1 MATNAL
7 STVTTP
13 TGITVNDRAREIAQR
28 VKFMIQNGR
37 KLEDQEVYALAQYCA
52 ANDLNPFAGEAYYM
66 PGAGPV
72 PGIAGW
78 RKKAQEQLNWEA
90 ENQKELGAHF
100 WCDVREA
107 TTEEAKHDPNRGDIA
122 MFVTLHD
129 WLSNKRWR
137 RAFFETVRELKEIGY
152 SLEDANAQAK
162 IMVGPEPVWTGVGTV
177 YAEEIFGK
185 GEKFNRAE
193 RAAKRAEKIALRK
206 RFPRVSLPEPASAEH
221 DAYDGEWVEAD
232 PAPRKSEAELL
243 GDLGYDAQ
251 PAPKQPAA
259 PVTVS
264 VSTVNPAT
272 AAHLEAFTGEAMP
285 EQTVTM
291 TLDDALVLTRDGGQ
305 KYGEIDNETLSHMAN
320 SLTKTLKSQTM
331 SAEERATRE
340 RKLAGIKI
348 ILAHRAQ
355 Q

>member
-1 MATNAL
+1 MATQNAI
-7 STVTTP
+7 TTAVQSAQI
-13 TGITVNDRAREIAQR
+13 ITVNDRAREIATR
-28 VKFMIQNGR
+28 IKYMIQNGR

-129 WLSNKRWR
+129 WLSNKRLR
-137 RAFFETVRELKEIGY
+137 RAFFETVRELKELGY

-162 IMVGPEPVWTGVGTV
+162 VMVGPEPVWTGVGTV
-177 YAEEIFGK
+177 YAEENFGK

-206 RFPRVSLPEPASAEH
+206 RFPRVSLPEPAGAEH
-221 DAYDGEWVEAD
+221 DAYDGEWTEAE

-243 GDLGYDAQ
+243 GDLGYDAPAQ
-251 PAPKQPAA
+251 PAPAA
-259 PVTVS
+259 PKPWPTTAKVS
-264 VSTVNPAT
+264 YETAT
-272 AAHLEAFTGEAMP
+272 TLAGSDK
-285 EQTVTM
+285 VKYWDM
-291 TLDDALVLTRDGGQ
+291 TD
-305 KYGEIDNETLSHMAN
+305 E
-320 SLTKTLKSQTM
+320 
-331 SAEERATRE
+331 
-340 RKLAGIKI
+340 KLAERTKYIGQSLAKPETTDEHRADLEMRRDTIAA
-348 ILAHRAQ
+348 ILAYRQ

>member
-1 MATNAL
+1 MATQTAI
-7 STVTTP
+7 TTAVQSAQI
-13 TGITVNDRAREIAQR
+13 ITVNDRAREIATR
-28 VKFMIQNGR
+28 VKYMIQNGR

-137 RAFFETVRELKEIGY
+137 RAFFETVRELKELGY

-162 IMVGPEPVWTGVGTV
+162 VMVGPEPVWTGVGTV
-177 YAEEIFGK
+177 YAEENFGK

-206 RFPRVSLPEPASAEH
+206 RFPRVSLPEPAGAEH
-221 DAYDGEWVEAD
+221 DAYDGEWTEAE
-232 PAPRKSEAELL
+232 PAPRKSEADLL
-243 GDLGYDAQ
+243 GDLGYDA
-251 PAPKQPAA
+251 PAPKPAA
-259 PVTVS
+259 QDEP
-264 VSTVNPAT
+264 PAPLMT
-272 AAHLEAFTGEAMP
+272 LEEAMN
-285 EQTVTM
+285 EK
-291 TLDDALVLTRDGGQ
+291 TREGELYGG
-305 KYGEIDNETLSHMAN
+305 IDTATLSNMAN
-320 SLTKTLKSQTM
+320 SITKALKSGMVAGKPLT
-331 SAEERATRE
+331 EPERAERE
-340 RKLAGIKI
+340 YKLAAIKVI
-348 ILAHRAQ
+348 QAHRAAQ

>member
-1 MATNAL
+1 MATQNAI
-7 STVTTP
+7 TTAVQSAQI
-13 TGITVNDRAREIAQR
+13 ITVNDRAREIATR
-28 VKFMIQNGR
+28 IKYMIQNGR

-137 RAFFETVRELKEIGY
+137 RAFFETVRELKELGY

-162 IMVGPEPVWTGVGTV
+162 VMVGPEPVWTGVGTV
-177 YAEEIFGK
+177 YAEENFGK

-206 RFPRVSLPEPASAEH
+206 RFPRVSLPEPAGAEH
-221 DAYDGEWVEAD
+221 DAYDGEWTEAE

-243 GDLGYDAQ
+243 GDLGYDA
-251 PAPKQPAA
+251 PASKPAA
-259 PVTVS
+259 QDEP
-264 VSTVNPAT
+264 PA
-272 AAHLEAFTGEAMP
+272 
-285 EQTVTM
+285 M
-291 TLDDALVLTRDGGQ
+291 TLEDAQSITNRDGV
-305 KYGEIDNETLSHMAN
+305 KYGDIDNNTLGFMSNELAK
-320 SLTKTLKSQTM
+320 SLKGQTM

-348 ILAHRAQ
+348 ILAHRAAQ